1 MCRSMFVFVLMNSI
15 DDAKMKILAY
25 TAIVEGT
32 YLYIDVSNLYQY
44 DWISWVDESMVYLL
58 PSLAGWINV
67 YG

>member
-1 MCRSMFVFVLMNSI
+1 MFVFVLMNSI